1 MTLHCIGNFEENRY
15 HDSYFWGVYW
25 DDEAQTITKKQIGST
40 AYGGGIYA
48 DTLTT
53 DETVWAAVT
62 AYRAAKAVAREKAR
76 RADKAARLLAVR
88 KTFKEN
94 GVHTAFMN
102 AYTVSELEEIAALF
116 GKRIRNKFK
125 LSMRENVKAW
135 RPGKYRKPLSPKQFQ
150 CIVRP
155 RTDIYGRL
163 NALGRA
169 EELGQMR
176 GMVDDMRMRG
186 IGCK

>member
-1 MTLHCIGNFEENRY
+1 MTLHCIGNFEENLY

-40 AYGGGIYA
+40 AYGGGMYA

-76 RADKAARLLAVR
+76 RADKAERLLAVR
-88 KTFKEN
+88 KTFKAN
-94 GVHTAFMN
+94 GVHTAFMR
-102 AYTVSELEEIAALF
+102 AYTVSQLEEIAALF
-116 GKRIRNKFK
+116 GARIRNKFK

-135 RPGKYRKPLSPKQFQ
+135 RPGKYRTPLSPKQYNA
-150 CIVRP
+150 IVRP
-155 RTDIYGRL
+155 RHDIYGRL

-176 GMVDDMRMRG
+176 DIALGSEMRG
-186 IGCK
+186 VGRK